1 MTTNVDPAQ
10 RRELERLRD
19 QLAESLAIVEQL
31 LAGPREVDRRVVSLS
46 RTEAIIWT
54 LDHDKVPM
62 SPGQITR
69 RLHEFGRDDPSAE
82 VQAMTFDLWRA
93 GRIAKLGREIYCS
106 NRHLPPVPRLRPLLP
121 PST

>member
-1 MTTNVDPAQ
+1 MTTNVDPEQ
-10 RRELERLRD
+10 RRGLERLRD

-62 SPGQITR
+62 SPVQITQ

-82 VQAMTFDLWRA
+82 VQTTTFDLWRA
-93 GRIAKLGREIYCS
+93 GRIAKLERGVYCS
-106 NRHLPPVPRLRPLLP
+106 NRHLPSVPRLRPLLP